1 MPLYHLTYL
10 NRDEY
15 ISSTATIKDDKT
27 INFANMSL
35 KWWDKKF
42 GWYEKGCVVLCDE
55 NNMHLSYLFYK
66 IDRYDNYLT
75 IHNVFTPDKERR
87 HGYAQELMLLIFN
100 LATAKKVK
108 RFRLTC
114 ISNSLDF
121 YLSLGFVYWG
131 VNSVG
136 DFYCDLPMPATGL
149 VGVIQMVKESSM
161 QVLIGKSL
169 DVISKKISNYSEH
182 LTQAQT
188 LKYDSDVIRLNTSY
202 LQKNFLKALAAS

>member
-1 MPLYHLTYL
+1 MPKYHLLYL
-10 NRDEY
+10 NREEY
-15 ISSTATIKDDKT
+15 LSSTSTIQDRRSL
-27 INFANMSL
+27 NFADMSL

-42 GWYEKGCVVLCDE
+42 GWYEKGCAVLSDE
-55 NNMHLSYLFYK
+55 SGAHLCYLFYK

-75 IHNVFTPDKERR
+75 IHNVFTPDINRR
-87 HGYAQELMLLIFN
+87 HGYAKELMLLVFN
-100 LATAKKVK
+100 LAAEKKVK

-136 DFYCDLPMPATGL
+136 DFYCDLPMPKTGL
-149 VGVIQMVKESSM
+149 VGVSQMIQESSM
-161 QVLIGKSL
+161 QTLIGKSS
-169 DVISKKISNYSEH
+169 DIISKKISDHSQH

-188 LKYDSDVIRLNTSY
+188 IKYNKDVIRLKRSY
-202 LQKNFLKALAAS
+202 LQESFLNTLVAS